1 MKSGG
6 IITGDI
12 KVENNSKID
21 GVQISE
27 HSHSGSDGSK
37 KIKSID
43 IDYESVRNEINLQQ
57 INSSG
62 SQVSIGIKSIAPDIL
77 TGGVPVA
84 DVAISINIPDEF
96 ENKYDFEILYIEL

>member
-1 MKSGG
+1 M
-6 IITGDI
+6 
-12 KVENNSKID
+12 VL
-21 GVQISE
+21 
-27 HSHSGSDGSK
+27 

-62 SQVSIGIKSIAPDIL
+62 SQVSIGIKSITPDIL